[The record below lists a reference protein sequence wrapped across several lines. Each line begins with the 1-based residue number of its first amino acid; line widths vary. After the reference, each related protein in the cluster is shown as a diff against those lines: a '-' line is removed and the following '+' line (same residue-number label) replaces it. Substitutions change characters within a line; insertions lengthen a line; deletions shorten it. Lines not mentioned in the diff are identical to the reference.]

1 MEKIGLLIDS
11 TTHTREELK
20 NYDFIKTA
28 QLKVVIDNK
37 EYRENELSRED
48 MEKYLSGSHKM
59 LTSQPA
65 PVDFLELYKEFKEEG
80 YTHVMVVVLSEKI
93 SGTYQS
99 ALIGKTL
106 LEDNGMEISIHS
118 PKTASFGI
126 ANGIEII
133 AEEIKKGNSFSE
145 IIDLF
150 YKVFQ
155 EPLVTFTLGNL
166 LHLFKGGRLNR
177 IQALFGVVLRI
188 KPIIEMIEGKLEL
201 VTKTRTNKAC
211 YEIFIEKIKYYQEK
225 YNNVHVDIIDI
236 NMPEW
241 SEKIE
246 TYLKKEMPNIKI
258 HRTDYVS
265 PVFFVHLGNK
275 GFGISVVGY

>member
-28 QLKVVIDNK
+28 QLKVIIDHK

-65 PVDFLELYKEFKEEG
+65 PADFLELYKEFKEEG

-133 AEEIKKGNSFSE
+133 AEEIKKGKSFSA

>member
-65 PVDFLELYKEFKEEG
+65 PVDFLEFYKEFKEEG

-133 AEEIKKGNSFSE
+133 AEEIKKGKSFSE

>member
-133 AEEIKKGNSFSE
+133 AEEIKKGKSFSE